1 MKFVYRTLLISAIH
15 VLILLLAAVDCK
27 AQTIDSIPAVT
38 HASFRGLSV
47 VDDRVIW
54 VSGSSGTVGRSTD
67 GGKTWKWMQVKGF
80 EKSDFRDIEA
90 FDPVTAVVM
99 AIADP
104 AYILKT
110 TDGGSSWKIVLED
123 KRKGMFLDAMEF
135 WNEQSGIVIGDPVDG
150 KIYVARTFDGGDHW
164 RGIPDQNYPVGVE
177 GEAMFASSG
186 TNIRRLNLSEAC
198 FVTGGTKSRLFIR
211 DQKIDIPILQG
222 KESTGAN
229 SVAVSNSTKNNHHLI
244 VVVGGDFA
252 ADTISTNNCALTKDE
267 GKTWII
273 PTTPPHG
280 YRSCVEFLDKNT
292 LIACGTSG
300 VDISTDGG
308 MNWKLISKV
317 SYHVC
322 RKAKNGNSVFLAGGN
337 GRMARLVY
345 EK

>member
-150 KIYVARTFDGGDHW
+150 GAVFSMW
-164 RGIPDQNYPVGVE
+164 Q
-177 GEAMFASSG
+177 
-186 TNIRRLNLSEAC
+186 
-198 FVTGGTKSRLFIR
+198 VT
-211 DQKIDIPILQG
+211 Q
-222 KESTGAN
+222 
-229 SVAVSNSTKNNHHLI
+229 
-244 VVVGGDFA
+244 
-252 ADTISTNNCALTKDE
+252 
-267 GKTWII
+267 
-273 PTTPPHG
+273 
-280 YRSCVEFLDKNT
+280 
-292 LIACGTSG
+292 TS
-300 VDISTDGG
+300 
-308 MNWKLISKV
+308 
-317 SYHVC
+317 
-322 RKAKNGNSVFLAGGN
+322 
-337 GRMARLVY
+337 
-345 EK
+345 